1 MSSTPP
7 LIINTTIIIIII
19 DIIIAIIIITIIIIV
34 VAQVTAE
41 AIDRC
46 FYLCWNREKLQYY
59 LEANPDLKA
68 AFDYMRGHDI
78 MEKVVGF
85 SASQATALV

>member
-19 DIIIAIIIITIIIIV
+19 DIIIAIIIITIIII

-85 SASQATALV
+85 SASQATILV